1 MGFVPI
7 RFPVAEAHMNDP
19 RCLPD
24 LTLHVF
30 EQDGG
35 WHWGLTMERLRGTGK
50 KVVAFSEEVFRSEAE
65 ARTDG
70 LRAYDGEHDG
80 AVRRSASE

>member
-1 MGFVPI
+1 MK
-7 RFPVAEAHMNDP
+7 DP
-19 RCLPD
+19 RTLPD

-35 WHWGLTMERLRGTGK
+35 WHWGLTIERPHDTGR
-50 KVVAFSEEVFRSEAE
+50 KVIAFSEEVFRSEAQ

-70 LRAYDGEHDG
+70 ERVFDCQHDL
-80 AVRRSASE
+80 RRSALA

>member
-1 MGFVPI
+1 MK
-7 RFPVAEAHMNDP
+7 DP
-19 RCLPD
+19 RSLPD

-35 WHWGLTMERLRGTGK
+35 WHWGITIERLHGTGK
-50 KVVAFSEEVFRSEAE
+50 KVVAYSEKVFRSEAE

-70 LRAYDGEHDG
+70 KRVCDGEHDG
-80 AVRRSASE
+80 NLRRSALV

>member
-1 MGFVPI
+1 MK
-7 RFPVAEAHMNDP
+7 NP

-35 WHWGLTMERLRGTGK
+35 WHWGLTIERLHGTGK
-50 KVVAFSEEVFRSEAE
+50 KVVAFSEKVFRSEAE
-65 ARTDG
+65 ARADG
-70 LRAYDGEHDG
+70 KRAYDNEHEG
-80 AVRRSASE
+80 GLRRAALV

>member
-1 MGFVPI
+1 MT
-7 RFPVAEAHMNDP
+7 DP
-19 RCLPD
+19 CDARG

-35 WHWGLTMERLRGTGK
+35 WHWAVTVDRTPGTGK
-50 KVVAFSEEVFRSEAE
+50 KVVAFSWPMFRSEAQ

-70 LRAYDGEHDG
+70 MRALSQTCEEIMAGLTTNGVTTPSDQY
-80 AVRRSASE
+80 VVP